1 MEKLS
6 NVYSLYPGQSARLL
20 ACLFHWIL
28 IIPQSTQYCHSDFKM
43 KLNGSIIYSYSTLYF
58 WIITCLRFI
67 FLASYIRIGAC
78 LFVFTTASLAC
89 DTISG
94 PEVFDKYVF
103 KEWIREV
110 MWLVKSHKVSG
121 TTRIWIRDR
130 FPPEPVSDLYPNSPS
145 PFIYCLTSKC
155 PSSVTFSLSCLW
167 TQMYTVY
174 KDSPI
179 QGKQMKETAH
189 LGLCPLPTLFV
200 SLSSSSKKPLQT
212 LHLSTCLPLLWPY
225 WPFLNPCHKSSFNS
239 PGLWHVHTY

>member
-20 ACLFHWIL
+20 ACSFHWIL

-89 DTISG
+89 DTIPG

-121 TTRIWIRDR
+121 TTRIWIQDR
-130 FPPEPVSDLYPNSPS
+130 FLQNLS
-145 PFIYCLTSKC
+145 LTSIQPHQVLSYIVSLLNVLVQWPFLSAACEHKC
-155 PSSVTFSLSCLW
+155 TLS
-167 TQMYTVY
+167 T

-225 WPFLNPCHKSSFNS
+225 WPFLNPCHKSSLNS
-239 PGLWHVHTY
+239 PGLWRVHTY